1 MESSIVV
8 AIITGCV
15 TLIGYSIKS
24 SRKSKADEIK
34 EAIRE
39 QQQKDRFDAFDK
51 RLDNIDKKLDEHN
64 HYAEKFGVVE
74 VKLVSIAKDI
84 EYLKKG

>member
-1 MESSIVV
+1 MESNVIV

-24 SRKSKADEIK
+24 SKKSKTDAVK

-39 QQQKDRFDAFDK
+39 QEQKDRFDAFDR
-51 RLDNIDKKLDEHN
+51 RLDTIDKKLDEHN
-64 HYAEKFGVVE
+64 HYAEKFGDINIS
-74 VKLVSIAKDI
+74 LASIAKDI

>member
-1 MESSIVV
+1 MESNVIV

-24 SRKSKADEIK
+24 SKKSKSDAVK

-39 QQQKDRFDAFDK
+39 QEQKDRFDAFDR
-51 RLDNIDKKLDEHN
+51 RLDTIDKKLDEHN
-64 HYAEKFGVVE
+64 HYAEKFGE
-74 VKLVSIAKDI
+74 IKISIASIAKDI

>member
-39 QQQKDRFDAFDK
+39 QEQKDRFDAFNK

>member
-15 TLIGYSIKS
+15 TLIGYSVKS
-24 SRKSKADEIK
+24 SRKSKADAIK
-34 EAIRE
+34 EATRE
-39 QQQKDRFDAFDK
+39 QAQKDRFDAIDR
-51 RLDNIDKKLDEHN
+51 RLDTIDRKLDEHN
-64 HYAEKFGVVE
+64 HYAEKFGSIDVS
-74 VKLVSIAKDI
+74 LVSIRKDI

>member
-39 QQQKDRFDAFDK
+39 QEQKDRFDAFDK

>member
-1 MESSIVV
+1 MESNIVV

-24 SRKSKADEIK
+24 SRKSKADAIK
-34 EAIRE
+34 EATRE
-39 QQQKDRFDAFDK
+39 QEQKDRLDTFDR

>member
-1 MESSIVV
+1 MESNIVV

-24 SRKSKADEIK
+24 SRKSKADAIK
-34 EAIRE
+34 EATRE
-39 QQQKDRFDAFDK
+39 QEQKDQFDTIGR
-51 RLDNIDKKLDEHN
+51 RLDNIEKKLDEHN
-64 HYAEKFGVVE
+64 HYAEKFGTVE
-74 VKLVSIAKDI
+74 VSLVSIAKDI